1 MKIKFWGVRGSI
13 AVPGLNTVK
22 YGGNTTCIEVVTDEG
37 DRIIL
42 DAGTGIF
49 PLGQSL
55 LAQLPLQ
62 CSLFVTHTHW
72 DHIQGLPF
80 FVPLFIPNNKVDIY
94 GAFDPVYQKSI
105 KDVLMQQMEYCYFPV
120 RESELKAEIQYTSL
134 REEQVIQVGSATV
147 TNILMNH
154 PVLDFGYKV
163 ECGGK
168 KVFFSGD
175 HEPPYNIYDPGDEFY
190 EEYNGLIDQKNQIIM
205 DFINKVDV
213 LILDSYYTSE
223 EYPTKKGWGHG
234 TFDTCIDMARKA
246 DVGSLYL
253 THHEPTRSDD
263 DLDTIFNKI
272 QNENKGSQQGPK
284 IFLAQEGL
292 EIEV

>member
-22 YGGNTTCIEVVTDEG
+22 YGGNTTCIEIVTDEG

-42 DAGTGIF
+42 DSGTGIF

-55 LAQLPLQ
+55 LAKLPLQ

-80 FVPLFIPNNKVDIY
+80 FVPLFIPNNKVNIY
-94 GAFDPVYQKSI
+94 GAFDPVYKKSI

-134 REEQVIQVGSATV
+134 HEEQVIQVGSATV

-163 ECGGK
+163 ECEGK

-175 HEPPYNIYDPGDEFY
+175 HEPPYNIYDPDDEFY
-190 EEYNGLIDQKNQIIM
+190 EEYNGLINQKNQIIM

-213 LILDSYYTSE
+213 LILDSYYTNE

-234 TFDTCIDMARKA
+234 TFDTCIDMAKKA
-246 DVGSLYL
+246 GVGSLYL
-253 THHEPTRSDD
+253 THHEPTRSDE
-263 DLDTIFNKI
+263 DLDSIYNKI
-272 QNENKGSQQGPK
+272 LSENNQQGPK

-292 EIEV
+292 EIEI